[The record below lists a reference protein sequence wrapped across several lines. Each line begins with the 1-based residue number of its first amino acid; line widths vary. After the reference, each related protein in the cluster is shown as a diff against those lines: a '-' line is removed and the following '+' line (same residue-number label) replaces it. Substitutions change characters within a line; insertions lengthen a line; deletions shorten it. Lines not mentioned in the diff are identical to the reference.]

1 MIYCFNA
8 AEVFQLALE
17 IKENGRLFY
26 EQARNKIQDPEI
38 KKQFAALARK
48 ELEHMDRIIRLKADS
63 PWGSEPATHDPENEM
78 EAYVKATADQHVFKT
93 CGALSVQMDK
103 IQDVA
108 DVLKLALQFE
118 KDSVIFF
125 MSMQEAICEGKDR
138 DIVDI
143 LLKEELGRVKQ
154 LSLQIQKTG
163 YCRL

>member
-1 MIYCFNA
+1 MMYCFNA

-17 IKENGRLFY
+17 IKENGRIFY
-26 EQARNKIQDPEI
+26 EQAQQKIQDPAI
-38 KKQFAALARK
+38 KKQFAELARE
-48 ELEHMDRIIRLKADS
+48 ELAHMDKIRRLKADS
-63 PWGSEPATHDPENEM
+63 PWGSGPSTPDPENDM
-78 EAYVKATADQHVFKT
+78 EVYVKATADQHVYKT
-93 CGALSVQMDK
+93 CGALSTRLDK

-138 DIVDI
+138 DVVDI
-143 LLKEELGRVKQ
+143 LLKEELIRVKQ
-154 LSLQIQKTG
+154 LSMQIQRMG